1 MALKASV
8 AKKIA
13 DAKAAGGGNRLCDKK
28 GDYVLAVRRILIND
42 GHKGLMFIPEM
53 RVMKSTAHDGAA
65 APWPEGSNVSCAWP
79 LNKGGDAGSA
89 ALGNIKEFCAATF
102 GLNLDGM
109 TEEQVLEEV
118 GPYVGEKGDPDSE
131 AARGVILLAS
141 TYDKK
146 IERGGNAG
154 KVGTFAHFTHI
165 SEEDGNSAEAIEERK
180 ALIDASEKGAGK

>member
-13 DAKAAGGGNRLCDKK
+13 DAKAAGGGNRLCDRK
-28 GDYVLAVRRILIND
+28 GDYVLAIRRVLIND

-53 RVMKSTAHDGAA
+53 RVMKSTPKDGGS
-65 APWPEGSNVSCAWP
+65 APWAEGSNVSCAWA

-89 ALGNIKEFCAATF
+89 ALGNIKEFCSAVF
-102 GLNLDGM
+102 GLDLDGM

-131 AARGVILLAS
+131 AARGVIVLAS
-141 TYDKK
+141 TYDKS
-146 IERGGNAG
+146 IERGPNAG
-154 KVGTFAHFTHI
+154 KVGTFAHFTHV
-165 SEEDGNSAEAIEERK
+165 SEDDGNSADEIAARAAIIN
-180 ALIDASEKGAGK
+180 AAEKGASK